1 MPDTADDLRT
11 CPRFQHMDVR
21 KLKNV
26 RGQSCLACFTACM
39 WNNTTQDGT
48 RLAGRDPQENTR
60 YQVPCPWRCQ
70 SQIEQLAGASAC
82 RKPPKIP
89 EVAAL
94 RDSTPHSEVG
104 SHHPT
109 NPSITAACNQHRN
122 QQPLREL
129 QGPDSRPPRPAQRLP
144 PAVHGGH
151 CRWRVRPMGRPASP
165 QGVRVPEMGMTD
177 GGMGEASW
185 RSPAFLSCFCK
196 TGKIPKGI
204 MQKKVFTPVC

>member
-21 KLKNV
+21 TSKNV

-39 WNNTTQDGT
+39 WNNDHT
-48 RLAGRDPQENTR
+48 RRHQAGRERPPREH
-60 YQVPCPWRCQ
+60 QVPGPWRCQ

-122 QQPLREL
+122 QQPPREL
-129 QGPDSRPPRPAQRLP
+129 QGPDSRSILGYRDN
-144 PAVHGGH
+144 H
-151 CRWRVRPMGRPASP
+151 
-165 QGVRVPEMGMTD
+165 
-177 GGMGEASW
+177 
-185 RSPAFLSCFCK
+185 
-196 TGKIPKGI
+196 
-204 MQKKVFTPVC
+204 